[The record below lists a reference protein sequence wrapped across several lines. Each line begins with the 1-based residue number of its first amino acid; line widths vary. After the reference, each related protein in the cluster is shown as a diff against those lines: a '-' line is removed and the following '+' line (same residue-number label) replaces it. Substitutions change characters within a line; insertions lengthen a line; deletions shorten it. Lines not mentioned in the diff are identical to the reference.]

1 MKIYFSSIYLS
12 IICNLTNDNFRKVFF
27 LPIKNDYAA
36 DMSKIIDVT
45 NYSVVEDQV
54 DEKSDVNELP
64 EGQVFEGKLV

>member
-1 MKIYFSSIYLS
+1 
-12 IICNLTNDNFRKVFF
+12 
-27 LPIKNDYAA
+27 
-36 DMSKIIDVT
+36 MSKIIDVT